1 MSTMI
6 AQSLAEYG
14 VLSSITATFQRLWY
28 QAEAA
33 LQQPTVSVPVV
44 AAVLVGTYF
53 LLRRR

>member
-1 MSTMI
+1 MSTTI